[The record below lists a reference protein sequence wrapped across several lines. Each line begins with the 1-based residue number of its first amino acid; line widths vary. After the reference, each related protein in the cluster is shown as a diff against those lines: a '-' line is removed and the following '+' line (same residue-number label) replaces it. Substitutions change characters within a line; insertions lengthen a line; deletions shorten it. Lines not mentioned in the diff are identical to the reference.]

1 MIIHAPENGWNKAKF
16 GGVPKMGV
24 PDLTSILIGFSTINH
39 PAMGISP
46 FMETHIWGWLR
57 WCRDHARC
65 NMLRLAGT
73 VTKEVPTSVNWMV
86 QYQVEYHST
95 KNWWF
100 IWDWYQIPAIEKFQS
115 STSTVRPIWGW
126 LLGDLYQASFQ
137 WRRHVGSRSNLSEIP
152 IILYYNHIILYIIQK
167 TSLKV
172 VMICPF
178 SPITH
183 HHKIDA

>member
-1 MIIHAPENGWNKAKF
+1 
-16 GGVPKMGV
+16 
-24 PDLTSILIGFSTINH
+24 
-39 PAMGISP
+39 
-46 FMETHIWGWLR
+46 
-57 WCRDHARC
+57 
-65 NMLRLAGT
+65 MLRLAGT

-100 IWDWYQIPAIEKFQS
+100 IWDWYQIPVIEKFQS

-167 TSLKV
+167 TSVKSCNGYVLLAPSHTTIKLMLKSLYK
-172 VMICPF
+172 
-178 SPITH
+178 SPPPVAGPAPLRENWPSWVEKLGERINDH
-183 HHKIDA
+183 EIMRWLW